1 MLSDNSA
8 MKGYIIG
15 KILVAIIILTPVFFL
30 DSCDKQEKCGCD
42 GDILFSITNQLFDY
56 SEIYVS
62 ANGGTMQFTEGYDTY
77 SFCNPTSMYTIY
89 QGLDADEQI
98 LLSGDVY
105 WDCSYVSSAGQSS
118 YYYYY
123 KYYNINV
130 TQFKSYLYGK
140 K

>member
-1 MLSDNSA
+1 

-15 KILVAIIILTPVFFL
+15 KILVVLIILTPVFFL

-56 SEIYVS
+56 SEIYVLS
-62 ANGGTMQFTEGYDTY
+62 NGGTMSFQDATGMNTY
-77 SFCNPTSMYTIY
+77 NFCNPTSMYAIY
-89 QGLDADEQI
+89 QNLDPDEQI

-118 YYYYY
+118 AYYYY
-123 KYYNINV
+123 KVYNINV